1 MVNLRRTYNE
11 PYQRIVSFLLPIIMK
26 NKIQWDV
33 FIVWVIAL
41 SISCVGWWYV
51 ITSIYKMIKGD

>member
-33 FIVWVIAL
+33 FFVWAVAL
-41 SISCVGWWYV
+41 SISGVGWWYV

>member
-26 NKIQWDV
+26 NKIQWDI
-33 FIVWVIAL
+33 FFVWAVAL
-41 SISCVGWWYV
+41 SISELLELNT
-51 ITSIYKMIKGD
+51 IQENFALT